1 MVKFLA
7 DENIPPVLVDFIRKR
22 GFDIEDVYNINKSGS
37 SDEEIMETARAEK
50 RILISFDKHFADI
63 IKYPL
68 YSHHGVIRI
77 RIHPPL
83 ISSLIE
89 AFEKFLNKFD
99 LSTFQGTLVVLER
112 NGFRIRRTFELI
124 SHGEA

>member
-7 DENIPPVLVDFIRKR
+7 DENIPPIIIDFIRKR
-22 GFDIEDVYNINKSGS
+22 GFDIKDIYKIGKSGL
-37 SDEEIMETARAEK
+37 SDEGIMEIARAEK

-63 IKYPL
+63 IKYPPN
-68 YSHHGVIRI
+68 SHHGIIRI

-89 AFEKFLNKFD
+89 AFEKFLEKFD
-99 LSTFQGTLVVLER
+99 LSEFEGALVVLER
-112 NGFRIRRTFELI
+112 NGFRVRRA
-124 SHGEA
+124 S

>member
-7 DENIPPVLVDFIRKR
+7 DENIPPALVDLIRKR
-22 GFDIEDVYNINKSGS
+22 GFDIEDVYKIGKSGL
-37 SDEEIMETARAEK
+37 SDEGIMEIARVEK

-68 YSHHGVIRI
+68 NSHHGVIRI

-83 ISSLIE
+83 ISNLIE
-89 AFEKFLNKFD
+89 AFERFLEKFD
-99 LSTFQGTLVVLER
+99 LSKFKGTLVVLER
-112 NGFRIRRTFELI
+112 NGFRVRRA
-124 SHGEA
+124 S

>member
-22 GFDIEDVYNINKSGS
+22 GFDIEDVYKIEKSGS

-68 YSHHGVIRI
+68 YSHNGVIRI

-83 ISSLIE
+83 ISSIMKRLKD
-89 AFEKFLNKFD
+89 FWKSL
-99 LSTFQGTLVVLER
+99 TFPHSK
-112 NGFRIRRTFELI
+112 EL
-124 SHGEA
+124 

>member
-7 DENIPPVLVDFIRKR
+7 DENIPPVIIEFIRKR
-22 GFDIEDVYNINKSGS
+22 GFNIEDVYKIGKPGL
-37 SDEEIMETARAEK
+37 SDEGIMEIARAEG
-50 RILISFDKHFADI
+50 RILITFDKHFADI
-63 IKYPL
+63 INYPP

-89 AFEKFLNKFD
+89 AFERFLEKFD
-99 LSTFQGTLVVLER
+99 LSKFEGTLVVLER
-112 NGFRIRRTFELI
+112 NGFRVRRA
-124 SHGEA
+124 S